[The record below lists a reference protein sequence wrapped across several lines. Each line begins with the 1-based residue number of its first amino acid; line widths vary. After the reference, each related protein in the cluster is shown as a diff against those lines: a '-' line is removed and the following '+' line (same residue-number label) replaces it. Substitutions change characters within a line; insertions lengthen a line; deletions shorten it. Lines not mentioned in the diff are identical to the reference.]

1 MLNLCKSP
9 SLQPRSGYCKPQ
21 KLASDRFSW
30 SWVATRAGERGA
42 TCISLYYATALL
54 GRRRRGTLAMVGSF
68 SLCFAHLGND
78 PPPDDDITPPPR
90 RTIINIP
97 WKSPAQE
104 ATAIKSAII
113 TVSLKVNRLD
123 SFDPG
128 PQADLWYPL
137 LREDSLVTAGSPHNY
152 LWPCSN
158 VSMFEAICTCWE
170 SNWNVRVVAAWPQSD
185 LITAIILIGKLS
197 VSKHLGTNQPPQPS
211 QVNIINMM

>member
-9 SLQPRSGYCKPQ
+9 SLQPRSGYCTPQ

-30 SWVATRAGERGA
+30 SWVATRAGDRGA
-42 TCISLYYATALL
+42 TCISLHR
-54 GRRRRGTLAMVGSF
+54 RRRRGTSAMVGSF
-68 SLCFAHLGND
+68 LLCFAHLGND
-78 PPPDDDITPPPR
+78 TPPDDDITPLS
-90 RTIINIP
+90 TIINIP

-123 SFDPG
+123 SFDPAG

-137 LREDSLVTAGSPHNY
+137 LVTAGSPHNY
-152 LWPCSN
+152 LWPSSN

-170 SNWNVRVVAAWPQSD
+170 SNWNVRAVAAWPQSD

-197 VSKHLGTNQPPQPS
+197 VSKHLGTKQSPQPS
-211 QVNIINMM
+211 QMNIINMM